1 MSDHRSTEFRPS
13 TLRAPLPLLLIAVAI
28 ATSALGCAFGE
39 FRPGD
44 PFDREW
50 SLEQAQ
56 HRYTTLVRFGDFDRA
71 RDFVAEDERDQFMVR
86 MKALDGARFTEYD
99 SEPIELDEEMDT
111 AKIKVTYTV
120 YTPAIPFEF
129 EVVET
134 QLWSR
139 DGISNNWRVRT
150 LFDGLQNLAAK

>member
-1 MSDHRSTEFRPS
+1 MSDHRPTESRPS
-13 TLRAPLPLLLIAVAI
+13 GLRAPLLLLIGFAI

-39 FRPGD
+39 FRLND

-71 RDFVAEDERDQFMVR
+71 RNFVAEDERDQFMVR
-86 MKALDGARFTEYD
+86 MKALDEARFTEYD
-99 SEPIELDEEMDT
+99 SAPIELDEKMESAT
-111 AKIKVTYTV
+111 IKVTYTV
-120 YTPAIPFEF
+120 YTPAIPYEF
-129 EVVET
+129 EVTET
-134 QLWSR
+134 QVWSR
-139 DGISNNWRVRT
+139 DGMTNNWRVRT